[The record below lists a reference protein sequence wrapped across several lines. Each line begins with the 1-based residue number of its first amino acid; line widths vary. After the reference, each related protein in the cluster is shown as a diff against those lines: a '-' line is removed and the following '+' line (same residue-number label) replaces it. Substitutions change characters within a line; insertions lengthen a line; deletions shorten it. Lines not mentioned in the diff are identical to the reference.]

1 MSLLPSVEATHPH
14 NATPQTPWSQ
24 LLLPHF
30 GCSKSALMRSWTPTI
45 TLQKKGEWLLSFS
58 FKSKAECPKALGWF
72 YYQLLP
78 PDGDV
83 QQPLKQAC
91 SSPFLVPSGT
101 FLLLMFFAKVS
112 DLPRSHGNRSEL
124 WGWCDRER
132 EDGCLYTGQWLSWWN
147 KLQFPNGAF
156 VSPGG
161 QKKKQAWDAST
172 LPWDVP
178 QVLLFAWDRPGP
190 LARLGTRAS
199 LLWWAGYLG
208 LW

>member
-14 NATPQTPWSQ
+14 SATPQTPWSQ
-24 LLLPHF
+24 LLPHF
-30 GCSKSALMRSWTPTI
+30 GCSKIALMRSWTPTI

-112 DLPRSHGNRSEL
+112 DLPRSCGKKSEL

-132 EDGCLYTGQWLSWWN
+132 GWLPLYWSMVVLMKHAPVPKWSICFPWRTEKETSMGRIHPTLGCPCICLGQ
-147 KLQFPNGAF
+147 
-156 VSPGG
+156 
-161 QKKKQAWDAST
+161 
-172 LPWDVP
+172 
-178 QVLLFAWDRPGP
+178 
-190 LARLGTRAS
+190 TRAF
-199 LLWWAGYLG
+199 G
-208 LW
+208 